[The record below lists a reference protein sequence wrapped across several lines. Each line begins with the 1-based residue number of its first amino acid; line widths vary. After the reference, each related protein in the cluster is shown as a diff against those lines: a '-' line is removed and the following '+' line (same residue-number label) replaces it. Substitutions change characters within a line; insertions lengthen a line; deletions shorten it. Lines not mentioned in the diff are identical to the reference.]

1 MHDAS
6 PLPDP
11 LKSESRIGRI
21 MTVCFHG
28 RFVCFAAAIIMALAG
43 LFAWETITVT
53 AYPDLSPVTVQVI
66 TQVPGLAAEEI
77 EQQVTRPLERALSA
91 VPRRAA
97 MRSSSTFGLSIITLI
112 FEENTDIYLA
122 RQLVSQDFAEVA
134 LPGGAAPQLGPIT
147 GPAGEIYRYTL
158 ESTQKNLMQLT
169 DLQTWVVTPKL
180 RSVKGVV
187 DVDNFGG
194 ITKEYQLVLNPDALY
209 RYNLGVDD
217 VVAAI
222 QRNTGNAAGGRVT
235 RGEQS
240 YVIRGVGI
248 IHSLDDIRLIGIKQ
262 QGGTAIRVKDLGQV
276 QFGHR
281 IREGI
286 LGKDGNPDAIGG
298 IVTMLTGTNPSEV
311 LKGVHHCVA
320 ELQKQL
326 VPMGVR
332 LVPYIDRKDLVDATT
347 HKVGETMTA
356 GILLVILILSLF
368 LGSPRS
374 ALVSAVTIPLA
385 LATVFVLMKI
395 VGLTA
400 NLFSLGAVDFGVVV
414 DGAIVVTEAVL
425 RLREHHPDR
434 QLTAD
439 EVIQVARQSG
449 PSIFA
454 STLIIIAAYSPL
466 FAFQG
471 AEGKLFRPMAFTV
484 GFALLGAL
492 ICALC
497 LVPALAYYALRQ
509 PRRIIS
515 VRPVIW
521 LTSAYRHLLE
531 RALDKFNMIFIGA
544 VCALVAVLL
553 LGANIGRAFL
563 PQLDEGTLW
572 IQVQLP
578 SGISLEKSSE
588 IATQLRRAVRT
599 LPETTYAIT
608 QLGRNDSGTDPW
620 TFSHI
625 EMPVGLKPYASW
637 PAGDTKADFLN
648 RLRQKLSAIP
658 GIGFGISQP
667 IQDGLDDVAGGAHS
681 PLVLRVYGHDFSKLR
696 ALTGRI
702 VAALKTVPGTRDAS
716 VFQGPKIPQIV
727 IHADRRKMARYGID
741 MSGFIALVGN
751 AMGRGVVTQVYVE
764 DRVHDVTLKLPDTAT
779 ATMETLKSLP
789 VRATGGALIPLS
801 LIADISLDMGEDNIT
816 HEFGERQLTI
826 RVDNGDR
833 ALSKYLADAQEA
845 IARDVSFNAD
855 QFHLEWAG
863 NFEQAARAQA
873 RLSVALI
880 AMLGLML
887 LLLFLEFR
895 AFRFAA
901 LVLGIVPLATLG
913 GLIAVFM
920 RGETLN
926 IATAV
931 GFIALFGVAVQNGII
946 MVAAIRRRL
955 AEGEAIRDAVLDG
968 AVERFRPI
976 IMTATVATA
985 GMLPAAC
992 ATGVG
997 TDVQRGLATVIVGGL
1012 GIATL
1017 LTLFVLP
1024 VFLCRMEAAWSR
1036 RIARREV
1043 RGT

>member
-1 MHDAS
+1 MHETS
-6 PLPDP
+6 LPSDP
-11 LKSESRIGRI
+11 EKTETWIGRT
-21 MTVCFHG
+21 MTVCFQS
-28 RFVCFAAAIIMALAG
+28 RFICFAAAILMALAG
-43 LFAWETITVT
+43 LFAWKTITVT

-77 EQQVTRPLERALSA
+77 EQQVTRPLERSLSA

-112 FEENTDIYLA
+112 FEENTDVYLA
-122 RQLVSQDFAEVA
+122 RQLVSQGFAEVS

-180 RSVKGVV
+180 RTVEGVV

-217 VVAAI
+217 VLAAI
-222 QRNTGNAAGGRVT
+222 QRSTGNAAGGRVT

-248 IHSLDDIRLIGIKQ
+248 IHSLDDIGMIGIQ
-262 QGGTAIRVKDLGQV
+262 HEGGMAVRIKDLGRV

-298 IVTMLTGTNPSEV
+298 IVTMLSGTNPGEV
-311 LKGVHHCVA
+311 LKGVHQCVA

-326 VPMGVR
+326 APLNVQI
-332 LVPYIDRKDLVDATT
+332 VPYIDRKDLVDATT

-356 GILLVILILSLF
+356 GILLVVLILSLF

-374 ALVSAVTIPLA
+374 AFVSAVTIPLA
-385 LATVFVLMKI
+385 LATVFVLMRI
-395 VGLTA
+395 MGFTA

-434 QLTAD
+434 RLTAD
-439 EVIQVARQSG
+439 EVINVARMSG

-509 PRRIIS
+509 PRRVVS
-515 VRPVIW
+515 VKPVMW
-521 LTSAYRHLLE
+521 LTAAYRRLLE
-531 RALDKFNMIFIGA
+531 RALARFNAIFIGA
-544 VCALVAVLL
+544 VLALIAVVLL
-553 LGANIGRAFL
+553 GGHIGRAFL

-588 IATQLRRAVRT
+588 IATRLRRTVRS

-637 PAGDTKADFLN
+637 PSGDSKANFLK
-648 RLRQKLSAIP
+648 RLRAQLAEIP
-658 GIGFGISQP
+658 GISFGISQP

-681 PLVLRVYGHDFSKLR
+681 PLVLRVYGQDFTALR

-702 VAALKTVPGTRDAS
+702 LTALKTVPGTRDAS

-727 IHADRRKMARYGID
+727 IRADRKKMGRYGID
-741 MSGFIALVGN
+741 MSNFIALVGN
-751 AMGRGVVTQVYVE
+751 AMGRDVITQVYVQ
-764 DRVHDVTLKLPDTAT
+764 DRVYDVTIGLPEQAT
-779 ATMETLKSLP
+779 STMESLKALP
-789 VRATGGALIPLS
+789 IRAPDGALIPLS
-801 LIADISLDMGEDNIT
+801 LIADVEMSMGEDNIT

-833 ALSKYLADAQEA
+833 ALSKYLADAQKV
-845 IARDVSFNAD
+845 IARDIPFNAD

-913 GLIAVFM
+913 GLIAVFI

-955 AEGEAIRDAVLDG
+955 AEGEAIHDAVING

-1024 VFLCRMEAAWSR
+1024 VFLCRMEDAWSR
-1036 RIARREV
+1036 RVELRKV
-1043 RGT
+1043 RTT